1 MSTSPRVVLTAGHLR
16 SGPVEALGEL
26 LLRQGAQV
34 AGVLAVSV
42 FSPARVRALI
52 RQRGPGFLGHAI
64 RRTLGWGTHPAAAV
78 GAAAA
83 QPLAEHYASK
93 SLSINGLRRFCRA
106 KNVPLAVVPSLNSPA
121 ALALLGRVRPD
132 LVIYG
137 GGGILRGPFLDAAG
151 RVLNAHA
158 GPLPAIRGMNAAEWS
173 ALLGEPAQATVHLID
188 RGIDTG
194 PVLLRVP
201 YDRARCRSVD
211 ELRDRAVVA
220 GLEGL
225 LRCVAEGTWNVP
237 GEASAPSTSRQ
248 CFVLAP
254 VLREVLDARLRAS
267 GALP

>member
-34 AGVLAVSV
+34 SGVLAVSV
-42 FSPARVRALI
+42 FSPARIRALL
-52 RQRGPGFLGHAI
+52 RQRGAGFLGQAV
-64 RRTLGWGTHPAAAV
+64 RRALGWGTRSAAAV
-78 GAAAA
+78 AA
-83 QPLAEHYASK
+83 QPLAEYYASK

-121 ALALLGRVRPD
+121 ALAFLGRVRPD

-173 ALLGEPAQATVHLID
+173 ALLDQPAEATIHLID

-194 PVLLRVP
+194 PVLLRMP

-225 LRCVAEGTWNVP
+225 LRCVAEGTWNAP
-237 GEASAPSTSRQ
+237 GEASAPNRSRQ

-267 GALP
+267 GARP